1 MKQTRQ
7 QLRRLYWIDATLQR
21 RGWPSA
27 ASLARELGVS
37 RGTIH
42 RDLQFLRTECRAP
55 LTFDPTEGG
64 YSYSR
69 RFRPSLPALPA
80 EEALGLARNLIKQG
94 EIGESA
100 LGACLHRFSEQFVR
114 IFPGDLAEID
124 PLQTGSSKSA
134 ATDSAGRKGG
144 AGGGEPQIRPTRSW
158 RKKGKDAKGVGRS
171 KEDGPTLILLRF
183 DRVVAREVL
192 ASGLFERN
200 QMQLLTDGGMEAQV
214 AAYDPEALLL
224 DLLHWAPNF
233 EVAGPPWVRRRLP
246 QLLRRLLRQIEG
258 RTGAKGGTRRRPTK
272 RATSGT
278 KGKS

>member
-42 RDLQFLRTECRAP
+42 RDLQLLRTELRAP
-55 LTFDPTEGG
+55 LSFDPTEGG
-64 YSYSR
+64 YCYSR

-100 LGACLHRFSEQFVR
+100 LGACLHRFSEQFARV
-114 IFPGDLAEID
+114 FPVEAGDL
-124 PLQTGSSKSA
+124 PA
-134 ATDSAGRKGG
+134 ATAAPKRKSTRRD
-144 AGGGEPQIRPTRSW
+144 AEPQIRPTRSW
-158 RKKGKDAKGVGRS
+158 RRKGKDA

-183 DRVVAREVL
+183 DRAVARDVL
-192 ASGLFERN
+192 ASGLFERG

-258 RTGAKGGTRRRPTK
+258 RTGRKSGARKKPSKRTAARPTK
-272 RATSGT
+272 
-278 KGKS
+278 KS